1 MTNFYNYWLLKLLII
16 YVIVFLFHNLLT
28 NSYFYFSIIDSF
40 TLSYLLN
47 FIFSLISIL
56 ILIFFTNKKVEYLA
70 FVFFLISG
78 FKFLLFYKLLYP
90 KFRYD
95 GETKID
101 EVLTFFIPYALGL
114 ILEILIVE
122 NKLKKKNYN

>member
-1 MTNFYNYWLLKLLII
+1 MTNFYNFWLLKLLII
-16 YVIVFLFHNLLT
+16 YVFVFFFHNTLT
-28 NSYFYFSIIDSF
+28 NSSFHFLIIDSF
-40 TLSYLLN
+40 KLSYLLN
-47 FIFSLISIL
+47 FIFSSLSIL
-56 ILIFFTNKKVEYLA
+56 ILIFFTNKKAEYLA

-90 KFRYD
+90 KFRHD